1 MKRFEEWID
10 FALFIA
16 CMVALAILLIVVKAS
31 AGGCLTIEVP
41 PQAVLG
47 NHDGDTFTLFSV
59 QPGGV
64 IKYRVEGVNTPE
76 RSKKKGE
83 PDEPG
88 AQEAKDFTRYWLSKG
103 PFTLETCGK
112 ATLDRVVARVSRNG
126 RALAQDLIAAGLAK

>member
-1 MKRFEEWID
+1 MRRLEEWID
-10 FALFIA
+10 FLLFVA

-47 NHDGDTFTLFSV
+47 NYDGDTFTLFSV

-76 RSKKKGE
+76 INKKELGS
-83 PDEPG
+83 
-88 AQEAKDFTRYWLSKG
+88 QEAKDFTRYWLSKG

-112 ATLDRVVARVSRNG
+112 ATLDRVVAKVSRNG
-126 RALAQDLIAAGLAK
+126 RTLAQDLIAAGLAK